1 MNKKD
6 EEPTLFDMETTWQE
20 EWKDM
25 PEFFQKQK
33 EVYAEIIFRFDN
45 AKDLQDF
52 SNLIGQ
58 NLTRK
63 TKSAWYPPLVRGADI
78 VKRWISES

>member
-1 MNKKD
+1 MDDKESPK
-6 EEPTLFDMETTWQE
+6 LFDIETTWQE

-25 PEFFQKQK
+25 PEFIQKQK

-78 VKRWISES
+78 VKRWVSES